1 MVENIRYNGETI
13 ARIIGAEELDG
24 PFKFFT
30 DDEDVL
36 QIGRWNHPKNYKC
49 KPHIH
54 NLVPK
59 TIERV
64 QEAILVLRGQLK
76 VTIFTVEGKLVGER
90 ILRPLD
96 ICHTVNCGHGYEVL
110 TEDTK
115 VLEFKNGPFPGDEFY
130 DLERT
135 LIDDPNNFYEHEQV

>member
-1 MVENIRYNGETI
+1 MVENILYKGEII

-30 DDEDVL
+30 ED
-36 QIGRWNHPKNYKC
+36 GRWNHPRGYVC
-49 KPHIH
+49 KPHVH

-64 QEAILVLRGQLK
+64 QEAILVLSGELK
-76 VTIFTVEGKLVGER
+76 VKIFTLEGKPVIEK

-96 ICHTVNCGHGYEVL
+96 ICHTVNCGHGYEVM

-115 VLEFKNGPFPGDEFY
+115 VLEFKNGPFPGDKYY

-135 LIDDPNNFYEHEQV
+135 LLDDPQNFYKNEQV